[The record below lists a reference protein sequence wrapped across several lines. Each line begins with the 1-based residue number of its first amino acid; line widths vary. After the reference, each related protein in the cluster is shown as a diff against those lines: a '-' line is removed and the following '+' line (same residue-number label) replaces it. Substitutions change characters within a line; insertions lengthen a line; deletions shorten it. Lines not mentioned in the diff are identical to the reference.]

1 MAGEGRISFLWRE
14 KLMLGSVVQN
24 MTNAYN
30 PKHQASAGLEIQ
42 CVPKSDEDL
51 VSLQSIVNT
60 LLIK

>member
-1 MAGEGRISFLWRE
+1 
-14 KLMLGSVVQN
+14 MLGSVVQN

-30 PKHQASAGLEIQ
+30 PKHQANTGLEIQ